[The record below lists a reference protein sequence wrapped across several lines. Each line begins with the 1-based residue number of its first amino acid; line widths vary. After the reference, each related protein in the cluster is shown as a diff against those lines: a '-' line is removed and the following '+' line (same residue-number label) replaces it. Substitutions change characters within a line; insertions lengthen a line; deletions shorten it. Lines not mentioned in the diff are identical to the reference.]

1 MPPSKAEYRIF
12 SASADPLGEERYPLA
27 LVHWDGKELRYAA
40 RDRVPSALEKEE
52 RALARVLR
60 AMRRRVRELPSPQ
73 LDVGLD
79 AMFDVRAGDA
89 GATAWSTKR
98 IAMTRDAADH
108 FARLVADLH
117 LAQLRDAASS
127 IGRAEVVDAVHDL
140 GTLLAKTHANVHPDH
155 TVHEFDQLRSPMS
168 WMNGSWVHTVP
179 LVVSSTSGAHEGVRK
194 VAATLELAVPREH
207 RLVVAYPMPADDSI
221 GRELLRGVAHLA
233 TNNPPIDGK
242 TPRVRGVAL
251 ALTAD
256 DEIDTSALQAL
267 VLAEL
272 RSAA

>member
-1 MPPSKAEYRIF
+1 MPPSRAEYRIF

-60 AMRRRVRELPSPQ
+60 AMRRRVRELPATH

-79 AMFDVRAGDA
+79 AMFDARAGDG

-98 IAMTRDAADH
+98 IAMTRDAAEH
-108 FARLVADLH
+108 FSRLVADLH

-127 IGRAEVVDAVHDL
+127 VGRAEVVDAVHGL
-140 GTLLAKTHANVHPDH
+140 GTLLAKTHADVHPDH

-168 WMNGSWVHTVP
+168 WLNGSWVHTVP
-179 LVVSSTSGAHEGVRK
+179 LVVSSSSGAHEGVRR

-221 GRELLRGVAHLA
+221 GRELLRGVEHLA
-233 TNNPPIDGK
+233 TNKPPLDGK

-256 DEIDTSALQAL
+256 DEIDTSALRAL
-267 VLAEL
+267 VLSEL
-272 RSAA
+272 RPAA